1 METSHSGTGRKG
13 RRTAL
18 ILAFCLAIAASGS
31 IYWYWTQGPE
41 PARAAKAATR
51 PAVPVSIATA
61 ARQDVPIYLT
71 GLGTVQASFTV
82 AIHAQVD
89 GKLQEVFFQEGQRVK
104 KGDVLA
110 KIDPRLYQAAL
121 DQAKAKKAQDE
132 AALIAALKDLER
144 FKAMLVKHFETEQ
157 NVDQQQAKVDQT
169 KAGLDADAA
178 AIESAPTTLDYTD
191 IKAPSDGRMG
201 VRMVDPG
208 NIVHANDQSSIAILT
223 QTQPSSSCCSRCRRR
238 RSTACVRRSRAARC
252 RWPHMTATTR
262 KLLSTGTL
270 SVIDN
275 LIDPATATYRL
286 KAIFNNE
293 DEKLWPGDDSVNA
306 RLLLETRKDVVV
318 IPRFAV
324 QRGPHGL
331 FTWVVKQDNTV
342 RGASDS
348 NQRDHRERH
357 DRDVRRQ
364 RRRASGHGRSV

>member
-169 KAGLDADAA
+169 KAA
-178 AIESAPTTLDYTD
+178 T
-191 IKAPSDGRMG
+191 
-201 VRMVDPG
+201 
-208 NIVHANDQSSIAILT
+208 
-223 QTQPSSSCCSRCRRR
+223 RR
-238 RSTACVRRSRAARC
+238 
-252 RWPHMTATTR
+252 
-262 KLLSTGTL
+262 
-270 SVIDN
+270 
-275 LIDPATATYRL
+275 
-286 KAIFNNE
+286 
-293 DEKLWPGDDSVNA
+293 
-306 RLLLETRKDVVV
+306 
-318 IPRFAV
+318 
-324 QRGPHGL
+324 
-331 FTWVVKQDNTV
+331 
-342 RGASDS
+342 
-348 NQRDHRERH
+348 
-357 DRDVRRQ
+357 
-364 RRRASGHGRSV
+364 